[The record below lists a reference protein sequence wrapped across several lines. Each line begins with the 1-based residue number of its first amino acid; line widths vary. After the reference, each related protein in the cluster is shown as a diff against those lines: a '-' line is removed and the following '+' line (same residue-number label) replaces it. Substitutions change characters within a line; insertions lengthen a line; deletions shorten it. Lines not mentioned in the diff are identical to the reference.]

1 YVVVTCDSTSMIS
14 EAAVTGKPVYIAM
27 MKSIR
32 NNYRFKNF
40 YTKMNKLGITKEL
53 KDNVE
58 SWSYESLNEVNRI
71 APLIKSKMKSN
82 GII

>member
-1 YVVVTCDSTSMIS
+1 MIS

-27 MKSIR
+27 MKSIK
-32 NNYRFKNF
+32 NNYRFKIF
-40 YTKMNKLGITKEL
+40 YTKLNKLGITKEL
-53 KDNVE
+53 DDNVE
-58 SWSYESLNEVNRI
+58 TWSYEGLNEVNRI

>member
-1 YVVVTCDSTSMIS
+1 MIS

-27 MKSIR
+27 MKAKK

-40 YTKMNKLGITKEL
+40 YKKLNNLGITRVL
-53 KDNVE
+53 DNSIE
-58 SWSYESLNEVNRI
+58 SWSYENLNEVNRI
-71 APLIKSKMKSN
+71 APLIKTKMKLN